1 MRNSLHPFQR
11 LLIIFI
17 GGVCLFFFALVLF
30 IVSFQINYSRR
41 IYPGVSVGQIDLS
54 GKSTAEAALTLATH
68 YNYPHNGKIQFRDG
82 DQLWSASPVEVGVV
96 FDPVMNAHQAYS
108 LGRTG
113 SIGDRL
119 GDQFQ
124 AWFHGFTLPLR
135 MTFDQRIARHYLE
148 IVATQVDI
156 PTIEASLHIEG
167 LDVVVK
173 PGQIGR
179 RVDIPATLGAIEA
192 LTQEMLDGEIV
203 LVVDEDPPVI
213 MDVNEQAQVAREIIS
228 APLIVNYPGGNEGD
242 PGPWAFA
249 REDLAG
255 MLVIERVTTPEGA
268 EYKVGLSNERLRRFL
283 NEIVPDLQKDAEN
296 ARFVFNDDTRQLD
309 LLESA
314 SYGQFI
320 DIETTIQKINEQVM
334 AGEHDVSLD
343 MEYNSP
349 QVTDDATAE
358 ALGITELVN
367 SHTTYYYGSSTSR
380 RQNIATAAARF
391 HGLLIPPGETFSMA
405 KALGDV
411 SLDTGYAEAWII
423 YGDRT
428 IKGVGGGVC
437 QVSTTLFRT
446 VFFGGFPIVERHP
459 HAYRVYYYEQTYGNG
474 HDAKWAGLDA
484 TVYVPVVDFK
494 FKNDTDYWLL
504 METYYGGSYLT
515 WKFYST
521 SDGRSVDWSTTGLT
535 DKQDPP
541 EPRYEENTEL
551 GEGQIKQV
559 DWSVEGAVVTVN
571 RDVWRDGQI
580 IDEDTFQT
588 YYMPWRA
595 VCEYGPG
602 TEGMPPEDPD
612 SKNPCKPDN

>member
-1 MRNSLHPFQR
+1 MRSTLYPLQR

-17 GGVCLFFFALVLF
+17 GGVGLFIFALVLF
-30 IVSFQINYSRR
+30 IVSFQINYSGR
-41 IYPGVSVGQIDLS
+41 IYPGISVGQTDLS
-54 GKSTAEAALTLATH
+54 GRSTAEAALTLATY
-68 YNYPHNGKIQFRDG
+68 YNYPHNGKIQFRDR
-82 DQLWSASPVEVGVV
+82 DQLWSASPVEIGVV
-96 FDPVMNAHQAYS
+96 FDPVMNAHQAFS

-124 AWFHGFTLPLR
+124 AWFHGFSLPLR

-148 IVATQVDI
+148 AIAAQVDI
-156 PTIEASLHIEG
+156 PTIEASLSVEG
-167 LDVVVK
+167 LDVVVR

-179 RVDIPATLGAIEA
+179 HLDIPTTMGAIEA
-192 LTQEMLDGEIV
+192 IAQQMMDGEIA

-213 MDVNEQAQVAREIIS
+213 MDVNEQAQIAREIIS
-228 APLIVNYPGGNEGD
+228 APLIVNYPGGNEAD

-283 NEIVPDLQKDAEN
+283 NEIAPDLQKDADN
-296 ARFVFNDDTRQLD
+296 ARFIFNDDTRQFD
-309 LLESA
+309 LLQSA
-314 SYGQFI
+314 TYGQHL

-334 AGEHDVSLD
+334 TGEHDVSLD

-349 QVTDDATAE
+349 QVSDDATAE

-367 SHTTYYYGSSTSR
+367 SHTTYFYGSSSSR
-380 RQNIATAAARF
+380 RQNIATAASRF

-405 KALGDV
+405 SVLGDI

-423 YGDRT
+423 FGDRT

-446 VFFGGFPIVERHP
+446 VFFGGFPIIERYP
-459 HAYRVYYYEQTYGNG
+459 HAYRVYYYEQTYGGG

-484 TVYVPVVDFK
+484 TVYVPLVDFK
-494 FKNDTDYWLL
+494 FKNDTPYWLL
-504 METYYGGSYLT
+504 METYVGGSSLT

-541 EPRYEENTEL
+541 EPRYEENAEL
-551 GEGQIKQV
+551 DEGEIKQV

-580 IDEDTFQT
+580 IDEDAFQT

-602 TEGMPPEDPD
+602 TEGMPPDDPD
-612 SKNPCKPDN
+612 SKNPCKPD

>member
-1 MRNSLHPFQR
+1 MRNTLHPLQR

-17 GGVCLFFFALVLF
+17 GGMALFIFALVLL
-30 IVSFQINYSRR
+30 IVSFQINYSGR
-41 IYPGVSVGQIDLS
+41 IYPGVSVGRIDLS
-54 GKSTAEAALTLATH
+54 GRTTAEAALTLATH
-68 YNYPHNGKIQFRDG
+68 YNYPHNGQLLFKDR
-82 DQLWSASPVEVGVV
+82 DQLWSASPVEVGVM

-113 SIGDRL
+113 SISDRL

-124 AWFHGFTLPLR
+124 TWYHGFSLPIR

-148 IVATQVDI
+148 TVATQVDI
-156 PTIEASLHIEG
+156 PTIEASLYVEG
-167 LDVVVK
+167 LDVVVQ

-179 RVDIPATLGAIEA
+179 RVDIPTTIMAIEA
-192 LTQEMLDGEIV
+192 VTQSMIDGEIA

-228 APLIVNYPGGNEGD
+228 APLIVNFPGGGEGD
-242 PGPWAFA
+242 PGPWSFA

-283 NEIVPDLQKDAEN
+283 NEIAPDLQKNAEN
-296 ARFVFNDDTRQLD
+296 ARFIFNDDTHQLD
-309 LLESA
+309 LIQPA
-314 SYGQFI
+314 AYGQFV
-320 DIETTIQKINEQVM
+320 DIETTIQKINSQVM
-334 AGEHDVSLD
+334 AGEHTVSLD
-343 MEYNSP
+343 MEYSSP
-349 QVTDDATAE
+349 QVSDDATAE

-367 SHTTYYYGSSTSR
+367 SHTTYYYGSSSSR
-380 RQNIATAAARF
+380 RQNIATAAAQF

-405 KALGDV
+405 SVLGDI

-423 YGDRT
+423 FGDRT

-446 VFFGGFPIVERHP
+446 VFFGGFPIVERYP
-459 HAYRVYYYEQTYGNG
+459 HAYRVYYYEQTYGGG

-484 TVYVPVVDFK
+484 TVYVPLVDFK

-504 METYYGGSYLT
+504 METYVGGSYLT

-541 EPRYEENTEL
+541 EPRYEENAEL
-551 GEGQIKQV
+551 DEGEIKQV
-559 DWSVEGAVVTVN
+559 DWPVEGAVVTVN

-580 IDEDTFQT
+580 IDEDNFQT
-588 YYMPWRA
+588 YYIPWRA

-602 TEGMPPEDPD
+602 TDGMPPGDPNPD
-612 SKNPCKPDN
+612 NPCRPD